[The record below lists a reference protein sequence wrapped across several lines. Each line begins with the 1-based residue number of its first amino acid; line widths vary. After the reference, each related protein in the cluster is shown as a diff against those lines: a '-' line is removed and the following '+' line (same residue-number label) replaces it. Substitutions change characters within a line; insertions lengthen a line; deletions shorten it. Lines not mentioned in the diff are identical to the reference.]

1 MEERARMEAELME
14 LLAEQER
21 RAAEGTAREWAPE
34 RNGFQSEYARR
45 NSERRREERRA
56 ARREARRVALEN
68 RERVANNPRLPR
80 ERAAPRQW
88 RNIALLGGLNEQNV
102 YAEEMIDV
110 DAGSWHLEEGEAV
123 EVIVNFANPLTR
135 DTTLRLTALAMELTA
150 RQLEDDVMA
159 NLI

>member
-1 MEERARMEAELME
+1 ME

-21 RAAEGTAREWAPE
+21 RAADGTAREWAPE

-68 RERVANNPRLPR
+68 RERVANNPPLLPR
-80 ERAAPRQW
+80 ERVAPRQW
-88 RNIALLGGLNEQNV
+88 RNIALLRGLNEQDV

-110 DAGSWHLEEGEAV
+110 DARSWHLQEGEAV
-123 EVIVNFANPLTR
+123 EVIVNFTNPLPR

-150 RQLEDDVMA
+150 RQLEDDVLADLMV
-159 NLI
+159 